1 MSTEPVASD
10 LRTNILLVDD
20 RPQNLVALEAIL
32 EPLGQNVVK
41 AHSGEQA
48 LRELLDTD
56 FAVILL
62 DVIMPGLDGFE
73 TAALIKERAKTRH
86 IPIIFLTAV
95 SQQEH
100 FVAKGYTLG
109 AVDYIGKPFHPD
121 ILRAKVAVFV
131 ELYRSKEQ
139 IRRQSELLAENERQ
153 KRERALEEMRQLG
166 ERRYQELAESM
177 PQIVWTT
184 GVDGRTTYCNRR
196 WYDYAGLSIGEEG
209 GEGWKRV
216 IHLDDLVRIERAWQ
230 GARQGRRGFEVAV
243 RFRRASDGTY
253 RWHLARA
260 VPVPG
265 TVDDIGGWIVTSTD
279 IDDRVRAEEGLRFL
293 ADASKLLASSLDSRR
308 TLAAVAQLAVPA
320 VADWCAIDL
329 REAGGA
335 VRRVALVH
343 GNAERLALVDELE
356 RRYPPGREDFYSPE
370 LLLEPGRVRLFGPV
384 HDAVLVR
391 DARDE
396 EHARLLREL
405 RLDSWIHV
413 PLTVRGQTI
422 GSLRLATSESG
433 RRYGEVDLA
442 LAEDLARRISA
453 AVDNA
458 RLYEAIQSERTAL
471 EEAAR
476 LKDEFLAVLSHE
488 LRSPLN
494 ATLGWAQMLRSGK
507 LDAPTQAVAIETIE
521 RSARV
526 QARIIGDLLD
536 VSRIITGKLEL
547 GLGPADLVAI
557 VGTALES
564 VRPAAAEKGISLASS
579 LPKDVEPIRGDAA
592 RLQQIA
598 WNLLSNAV
606 KFTQRGGHVEVA
618 LSRCGDRVVLSVTDD
633 GIGISPDFLPYVFD
647 RFRQADSSTTRSQ
660 GGLGLGLSIVRH
672 LAELHGG
679 AARAFSAGHGKGT
692 RIEIDLPYL
701 PAPTAR
707 GEPSEPGLE
716 VPRDDAPL
724 RGVRVLVVEDLPDG
738 RALFQAMLTRGG
750 AHVRAVATVDEALGE
765 LARGGYDALVSDI
778 GLPGRNGY
786 DLIRE
791 VRGAERGRNGA
802 LPAIALTAYA
812 SESDRLLALEAGFQ
826 AHVTKPVE
834 AATLIAVLKR
844 LISSG
849 RAERV
854 EVGGSR

>member
-1 MSTEPVASD
+1 MSVEGAVPEI
-10 LRTNILLVDD
+10 RTNILLVDD
-20 RPQNLVALEAIL
+20 RPQNLIALEAIL

-41 AHSGEQA
+41 AGSGEQA

-73 TAALIKERAKTRH
+73 TAALIKDRAKTRH

-109 AVDYIGKPFHPD
+109 AVDYISKPFHPD

-131 ELYRSKEQ
+131 ELYLSKEQ
-139 IRRQSELLAENERQ
+139 IRRQSELLADNERRQ
-153 KRERALEEMRQLG
+153 RERALEEMRQLG

-184 GVDGRTTYCNRR
+184 SIDGHTTYCNRR

-216 IHLDDLVRIERAWQ
+216 IHLDDLVRIEDAWERAR
-230 GARQGRRGFEVAV
+230 AERRDFEVAV
-243 RFRRASDGTY
+243 RFRRSDGTY
-253 RWHLARA
+253 RWHLSRA

-265 TVDDIGGWIVTSTD
+265 SSGEVGGWIVTSTD

-308 TLAAVAQLAVPA
+308 TLSSVAELAVPA

-329 REAGGA
+329 RDADGA

-343 GNAERLALVDELE
+343 GNAERLALVGELE
-356 RRYPPGREDFYSPE
+356 RRYPPSAADFYSPE
-370 LLLEPGRVRLFGPV
+370 LLLPHGQSRLFGPV
-384 HDAVLVR
+384 PDALLVR
-391 DARDE
+391 DARDPD
-396 EHARLLREL
+396 HARLLREL

-413 PLTVRGQTI
+413 SLTVRGETI

-433 RRYGEVDLA
+433 RRYGDVDLA

-453 AVDNA
+453 ALDNA

-494 ATLGWAQMLRSGK
+494 ATLGWAQMLRGGK
-507 LDAPTQAVAIETIE
+507 LDAPTQAMAIETIE

-526 QARIIGDLLD
+526 QSRIIGDLLD
-536 VSRIITGKLEL
+536 VSRIITGKMQL
-547 GLGPADLVAI
+547 GFGPADLVAI
-557 VGTALES
+557 VGMALDS
-564 VRPAAAEKGISLASS
+564 LRPAAAEKGVTLSAK
-579 LPKDVEPIRGDAA
+579 LPAGLEPIRGDAA

-606 KFTQRGGHVEVA
+606 KFTPRGGHVEVGLA
-618 LSRCGDRVVLSVTDD
+618 RAGDRVVLSVKDD
-633 GIGISPDFLPYVFD
+633 GIGISPDFLPFVFD
-647 RFRQADSSTTRSQ
+647 RFRQADSSTTRTQ

-679 AARAFSAGHGKGT
+679 SARALSAGHGMGT
-692 RIEIDLPYL
+692 TIEVDFPCL
-701 PAPTAR
+701 PAPATR
-707 GEPSEPGLE
+707 GETADPAIEA
-716 VPRDDAPL
+716 PRDDAPL
-724 RGVRVLVVEDLPDG
+724 GGVRALVVEDLPDG

-750 AHVRAVATVDEALGE
+750 AQVRAVGTVDEALAE
-765 LARGGYDALVSDI
+765 LARDHYDALVSDI

-786 DLIRE
+786 DLIRAIRARDRE
-791 VRGAERGRNGA
+791 HGGS

-812 SESDRLLALEAGFQ
+812 SESDRVLALEAGFQ
-826 AHVTKPVE
+826 AHVSKPVDAE
-834 AATLIAVLKR
+834 TLITALKR
-844 LISSG
+844 LISTA
-849 RAERV
+849 RAEAL
-854 EVGGSR
+854 EVGGTR